1 MKITIEIP
9 DDEIKKAVS
18 EKLSGY
24 IAERLLEREWTGEA
38 HSYRGVIKEV
48 VREIIKA
55 DMENLSDRAVASA
68 AKSIETKGVKKMLEK
83 MTKGE

>member
-24 IAERLLEREWTGEA
+24 IAERLLEREWTGEGY
-38 HSYRGVIKEV
+38 SYRKAIKEV
-48 VREIIKA
+48 VRELIRSDIN
-55 DMENLSDRAVASA
+55 NLSDRAVETA